1 MSQFALFMKK
11 NKIERKN
18 AFYAA
23 TKSLVDESG
32 KPLMWELRP
41 ITSRQAELIREECMK
56 RVPDPDN
63 PKQYT
68 LDLNSRRYVAKL
80 ICASVVVPNLNNKEL
95 QDSYGVANPEDLLLE
110 LVDDPMEY
118 NKLAKFVQHNS
129 GITSLNEDIE
139 TAKN

>member
-1 MSQFALFMKK
+1 MSDFSMFMKK
-11 NKIERKN
+11 NKIPRKN

-41 ITSRQAELIREECMK
+41 VTTKQSELIREECMK

-68 LDLNSRRYVAKL
+68 LDIDTNRYASKL
-80 ICASVVVPNLNNKEL
+80 ICSAVVVPNLNNKEL
-95 QDSYGVANPEDLLLE
+95 QDSYGVISPEDLLLE
-110 LVDDPMEY
+110 LVDDPSEY
-118 NKLAKFVQHNS
+118 TALAEFVRNNS
-129 GITSLNEDIE
+129 GLTSLNEDIN